1 MRCLEINYI
10 NTSDNVKMSIK
21 IPFNIGFNENI
32 QSRTGEIHLSF
43 TEEFQAMEQEQ
54 RVKIYRAYLE
64 HLIAKAQMAKDE
76 NSQKGV
82 ITVLQIAD
90 QLFPHLQAE
99 QIPLQETIIV
109 EMGENAE
116 GSSLDDLL
124 NSGPE

>member
-1 MRCLEINYI
+1 
-10 NTSDNVKMSIK
+10 MSIK

-124 NSGPE
+124 NNGPE